1 MNKSDIKLVIIL
13 CFISLIGV
21 FAFEFFSKEGGKALV
36 YYDGDLVKT
45 IDLSV
50 DSDYVVDGANGDV
63 LINVRSGKIKVED
76 ENSPLHLCS
85 KQGYVSASYES
96 IVCLP
101 NKIVINISSDN
112 EDYDAVVK

>member
-13 CFISLIGV
+13 CLISFIGV
-21 FAFEFFSKEGGKALV
+21 FAFKFFSKEGENALV
-36 YYDGDLVKT
+36 YYDGKLIKT

-50 DSDYVVDGANGDV
+50 DSDYVVNGENGDV
-63 LINVRSGKIKVED
+63 LVNVKDGKIKVND

-85 KQGYVSASYES
+85 KQGYISESYES

-101 NKIVINISSDN
+101 NRIVININSD
-112 EDYDAVVK
+112 DYDAVVK